1 MEGKTSRGLCAVQC
15 ALLLAHSL
23 FCMFG
28 LWCLLFP
35 MYTLVCLVF
44 HQHAIC
50 MCAVVFQTVSN
61 KHRTTA
67 AWAYKQ
73 LGQLMVSDACSCVI
87 LQPKWSVVPITLELC
102 DHLKFAFFFLIYMTY
117 PNGVRGQASGIE
129 LTQNWRV
136 CCVLGGLVW
145 VRECFLHH
153 EHTLVVYNTL
163 EKETQ
168 AKANIP
174 KISSSR

>member
-1 MEGKTSRGLCAVQC
+1 
-15 ALLLAHSL
+15 
-23 FCMFG
+23 
-28 LWCLLFP
+28 
-35 MYTLVCLVF
+35 
-44 HQHAIC
+44 
-50 MCAVVFQTVSN
+50 
-61 KHRTTA
+61 
-67 AWAYKQ
+67 
-73 LGQLMVSDACSCVI
+73 MVSDACSCVI

-129 LTQNWRV
+129 LTQNWLA

-163 EKETQ
+163 EKETLQ